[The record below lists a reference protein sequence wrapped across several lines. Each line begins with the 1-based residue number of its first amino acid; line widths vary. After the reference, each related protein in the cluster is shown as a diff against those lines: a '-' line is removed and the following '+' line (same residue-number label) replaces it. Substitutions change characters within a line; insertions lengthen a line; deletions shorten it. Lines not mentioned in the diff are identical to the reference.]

1 MAWKKHIF
9 FWMIAT
15 FVLIL
20 VVPIF
25 ASPKLV
31 WGNASS
37 ELKLIQSAFGYK
49 DTKQIADASNGA
61 YQVLFVQTG
70 LVKGIESGAVTEDQ
84 RQQGKELFGN
94 TILGLT
100 WLTNNYVLTLSA
112 MIYVITVRAYI
123 MLTWAPFI
131 FPFLVAAMVDGFV
144 RRKVRLLSVRGQST
158 VKFSLALHAIILI
171 FMVPILYMLA
181 PFPITPLFVP
191 TWALIT
197 SVPLIMLIANVQPM
211 SPT

>member
-1 MAWKKHIF
+1 MAWKKHLL
-9 FWMIAT
+9 FWIISV

-20 VVPIF
+20 IVPIITT
-25 ASPKLV
+25 PKTV
-31 WGNASS
+31 WSSASS
-37 ELKLIQSAFGYK
+37 ELQLIQSAFGYK
-49 DTKQIADASNGA
+49 DTKQIADTSKSA
-61 YQVLFVQTG
+61 YTTLFVNTGLIKGVHSGETSEADRQTG
-70 LVKGIESGAVTEDQ
+70 
-84 RQQGKELFGN
+84 KEMFGN

-100 WLTNNYVLTLSA
+100 WLSNNYVLTLSA
-112 MIYVITVRAYI
+112 MIYVITLRAYI

-131 FPFLVAAMVDGFV
+131 FPFLIAAVVDGFV

-181 PFPITPLFVP
+181 PFAVTPLFVP